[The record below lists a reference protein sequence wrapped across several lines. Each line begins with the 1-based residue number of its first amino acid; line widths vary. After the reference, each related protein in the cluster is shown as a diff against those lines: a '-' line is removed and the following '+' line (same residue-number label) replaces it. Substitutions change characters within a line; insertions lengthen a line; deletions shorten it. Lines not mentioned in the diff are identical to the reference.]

1 MRDTSQDAH
10 TRSPHQLTST
20 SGLLNPEQISMAET
34 TGGERFEREESSSEQ
49 AALLAKID
57 LLDVKIES

>member
-1 MRDTSQDAH
+1 
-10 TRSPHQLTST
+10 
-20 SGLLNPEQISMAET
+20 MAET